1 MGRLSRIQAYNAVTR
16 FTIPKR
22 SNMFVFLS
30 KFLPLL
36 IYPLGLACIV
46 IILALV
52 FSKHPRIRTVMLWTA
67 LVILWIG
74 GNRWVSSSLTRSLE
88 TRYLPPETFPAVD
101 MIVVL
106 GGGTESNAPPRQGV
120 EINGAGDRMLQA
132 ARLYREDVAP
142 KILLS
147 GGNITWLGN
156 RPSTPA
162 EEMQEILLFMGVP
175 QDALVLQSES
185 QNTYEDALYSAEIL
199 RSEGIE
205 RIVLVT
211 SAAHMPRSVAL
222 FEKQGIEVIPA
233 PADFAVPDY
242 AWQEL
247 WHGSFGSNLINLIP
261 NTGALSQTTSSL
273 KEYIGLLVYRLRGWI

>member
-1 MGRLSRIQAYNAVTR
+1 
-16 FTIPKR
+16 
-22 SNMFVFLS
+22 MFVFFS

-52 FSKHPRIRTVMLWTA
+52 FSKHQRVRTVMLWTA
-67 LVILWIG
+67 LVILWVG

-88 TRYLPPETFPAVD
+88 TRYLPPEVFPAVE

-132 ARLYREDVAP
+132 ARLYREGVAP

-175 QDALVLQSES
+175 QDALVLQTES

-211 SAAHMPRSVAL
+211 SAAHMPRSAAL

-233 PADFAVPDY
+233 PADFSVPDY

-247 WHGSFGSNLINLIP
+247 WHGSFGSKLINLIP